1 MNVKEV
7 MKANASIVTPSM
19 SVREAAE
26 KMSQEQVGFL
36 PVGEDDRL
44 QGTITDRDIVLKAV
58 SQGKDPQS
66 THIKDVFTSKLV
78 YCSEDQD
85 LDEVARMMGDNQIR
99 RMPVINAD
107 KRLVGVI
114 SIGDMAQHLSQDTAG
129 KVLSQI
135 TA

>member
-114 SIGDMAQHLSQDTAG
+114 SIGDMAQHLSQDTAC

>member
-114 SIGDMAQHLSQDTAG
+114 SIGEMAQHLSQDTAG